1 MVRRVESRRRGPLA
15 VALATALAAAL
26 LVAPMTRAH
35 AEEPD
40 RSGRPQA
47 LVLTTGFGLYQG
59 IALSILLD
67 EYDLLPSGDEAI
79 LAASGLTLATTGLGF
94 GLGWWVT
101 EEYGVSE
108 AQSGLFTSTTLWVAL
123 NGFSGGLG
131 LGLDDGDDLLWN
143 TLVSGWTGQALG
155 ILLAANVDRTAG
167 QISLMNTVATWTG
180 AEAALLQGVFG
191 VDVGSSYITWP
202 TLLADVGLLVGA
214 YLARDVHISRGRAR
228 LLDLG
233 AFAGALAG
241 PAALFMVWGPEE
253 NLREWY
259 LGAMAVG
266 IPIGIGVAWHLT
278 RDLDGPAPRDGAP
291 EAAGATLML
300 PLAGGFF

>member
-1 MVRRVESRRRGPLA
+1 MVRRLL
-15 VALATALAAAL
+15 ALALALMLATS
-26 LVAPMTRAH
+26 APAS
-35 AEEPD
+35 AEED

-67 EYDLLPSGDEAI
+67 EHGLMPSNSDDAVVAGSA
-79 LAASGLTLATTGLGF
+79 LTLATTGLGF

-101 EEYGVSE
+101 EKYGVTE

-123 NGFSGGLG
+123 NGVSGGLG
-131 LGLDDGDDLLWN
+131 VGLDDYDELMWN
-143 TLVSGWTGQALG
+143 TLISGWTGQALG

-180 AEAALLQGVFG
+180 AEAALMQAVFG
-191 VDVGSSYITWP
+191 VELGASYITWP
-202 TLLADVGLLVGA
+202 TLLADIGLLVGV
-214 YLARDVHISRGRAR
+214 YLARDVDISRGRAR

-241 PAALFMVWGPEE
+241 PAALFMVWGPEDD
-253 NLREWY
+253 LREWY
-259 LGAMAVG
+259 LSAMAIG
-266 IPIGIGVAWHLT
+266 IPVGIGVAWYLT
-278 RDLDGPAPRDGAP
+278 RDLDRGDEARGEAPAESSGAI
-291 EAAGATLML
+291 MI